1 MFFRDAYPGSM
12 YQVYEEGIANDMDK
26 NHLNFWSH
34 VGQPSFIYLRRLE
47 IILLQVHTFVSK
59 LWANNAYHDNIDICD
74 LP

>member
-1 MFFRDAYPGSM
+1 MAFRDAYPGSM

-59 LWANNAYHDNIDICD
+59 L
-74 LP
+74 